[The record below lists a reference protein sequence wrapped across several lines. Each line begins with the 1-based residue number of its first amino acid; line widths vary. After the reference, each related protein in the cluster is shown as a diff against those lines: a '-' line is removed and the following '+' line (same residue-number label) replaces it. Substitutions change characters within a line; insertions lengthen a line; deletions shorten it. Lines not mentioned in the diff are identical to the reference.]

1 MENLTP
7 LSVDSETQSQ
17 SFRRKQEQP
26 QQAYLIPAALIS
38 HLITGSKALTRGFV
52 NLARWLAVTGA
63 AVWMLSRSQ
72 NGGTK
77 ILDIIAVVILLTLKL
92 RRTP

>member
-38 HLITGSKALTRGFV
+38 HFIAGSNALTRGFV
-52 NLARWLAVTGA
+52 NLVRWLTVTGA

-77 ILDIIAVVILLTLKL
+77 TFDIVAVVILLTLNL